1 MLYFNQVA
9 MLALK
14 SLDDLDPRVLWA
26 TMPTISV
33 LSEHKEL
40 LIQAQYHKKFL
51 EKLVPIIRCNSCARV
66 QVQTY

>member
-9 MLALK
+9 MLVLK

-26 TMPTISV
+26 TMPTITF
-33 LSEHKEL
+33 LSKHKEL
-40 LIQAQYHKKFL
+40 LIQAQYHKNFL

-66 QVQTY
+66 QVRSY